1 MSLRETTAVQGI
13 HSGAELRR
21 RLEVI
26 ESETHEILAEL
37 ARLRQPQRIADAD
50 AGAGALAKP
59 WIAAPAAT
67 ASSDSVAKIKVFP
80 SLFRDRE
87 DVLPRR

>member
-1 MSLRETTAVQGI
+1 MSLRETTAVQGS
-13 HSGAELRR
+13 HSGAELQR

-37 ARLRQPQRIADAD
+37 ARLRQPQRIAD